1 MIFINNLYP
10 PKKWILVS
18 IPLIFALGTCFHFF
32 YDLFNKFILIG
43 AIAPVN
49 ESVWEHTKMLLPIII
64 WWIFFYILKGKKYG
78 LDINKWFTGMLVS
91 FAASLIFM
99 MFAYYFYTGAFG
111 VEILIV
117 DILILFISIT
127 VGQLL
132 GYIAFMHSKGI
143 NVYITMELVLLIL
156 IVYVVWTLNPPK
168 LPLFLDKESGKYGI

>member
-10 PKKWILVS
+10 PNKWIFVS
-18 IPLIFALGTCFHFF
+18 IPIIFVVGACFHFL
-32 YDLFNKFILIG
+32 YDLFNKFILMG

-49 ESVWEHTKMLLPIII
+49 ESVWEHTKMLLPIMI
-64 WWIFFYILKGKKYG
+64 WWIFLYIIKGKKYS

-91 FAASLIFM
+91 FTASLIFM
-99 MFAYYFYTGAFG
+99 LFAYYFYTGAFG

-117 DILILFISIT
+117 DILILLMSIT

-132 GYIAFMHSKGI
+132 GYTVFMRSKGI
-143 NVYITMELVLLIL
+143 NVYVTMELVLLII

-168 LPLFLDKESGKYGI
+168 LPLFFDKEAGKYGI